1 LIKFLDK
8 IGLNEPI
15 LSWRKGKIMRYLMIV
30 LAIALMI
37 GCATGEQ
44 VRMSMKPGMEKAEL
58 IKVLGNPDGFKNEN
72 GKETLV
78 YLNRLISGWS
88 WDRTDYIFVFQ
99 NDKLIQAEN
108 GDVRQNKVGGMHTI
122 FVYPVTN

>member
-37 GCATGEQ
+37 GCATGEH
-44 VRMSMKPGMEKAEL
+44 VRMSMKPCMEKAEL